1 MTREETIELIKA
13 THFGFLATIGTD
25 NRPRVRPVG
34 IHTVYGNDL
43 YFFTFSNTRK
53 CGELAANPHVEVVWT
68 DAKSLSQVRMR
79 GLCTVVEDP
88 AVKQQFKEDEPFVSK
103 ILPPGA
109 EHLFCLY
116 RIEPEVVEAAEGL
129 VPYLPVDW

>member
-1 MTREETIELIKA
+1 MTREEAIEFIKGA
-13 THFGFLATIGTD
+13 HFGYLATIGTD
-25 NRPRVRPVG
+25 GRPRVRPVG

-53 CGELAANPHVEVVWT
+53 CGELAATPYVEVVWT
-68 DAKSLSQVRMR
+68 DAKSLSQVRIR
-79 GLCTVVEDP
+79 GLCSVVEDP
-88 AVKQQFKEDEPFVSK
+88 AVKQRFKEDEPFVNK

-116 RIEPEVVEAAEGL
+116 RIEPEIVEAAEGL
-129 VPYLPVDW
+129 VPYQQVAW